1 MKKDNQNALT
11 KEELKDCE
19 TFGQIRNSYHM
30 TQEQWAQA
38 VGISYGLVK
47 RIESHTIK
55 CSSKTKAKVH
65 SFIELYNSNQNAPD
79 LHGLE
84 AHILYDV
91 FLSHMEQIPK
101 RDASVWSARCTK
113 AFQNIL
119 SSASAFESADEQK
132 IYFQFLEQLLT
143 MLSLVSADA
152 VADIKKG
159 EDILN
164 INHGLKDIFNGK
176 QITRFKNSS
185 NIMVSKDG
193 AVTRQNS
200 LFDLGL

>member
-1 MKKDNQNALT
+1 MKKDNHTSLT
-11 KEELKDCE
+11 KEELKECE
-19 TFGQIRNSYHM
+19 TFEHIRNSYHM

-38 VGISYGLVK
+38 IGISYGLVK

-55 CSSKTKAKVH
+55 CSSKTKVKVQ
-65 SFIELYNSNQNAPD
+65 SFIEQYNSNQDSPD

-91 FLSHMEQIPK
+91 FLSHMNQIPK
-101 RDASVWSARCTK
+101 KDASIWSARCTK

-119 SSASAFESADEQK
+119 SSASAFESADMQK
-132 IYFQFLEQLLT
+132 TYFQFLEQLLT

-152 VADIKKG
+152 IADIRQG
-159 EDILN
+159 EDVLN

-185 NIMVSKDG
+185 NIMVSKG
-193 AVTRQNS
+193 GEVTYQNS